1 MGSWNKEFHNIS
13 INCSEKLVQ
22 IKNDAALSTF
32 LNAPDTK
39 GSVLISEY
47 AHRLYLKEIGRPIN
61 ITVDSIAIEILGH
74 VYLDK
79 FADLA
84 LKFKLIPLQDVLK
97 EIKNRTDI
105 IDCGEKEIDPNRFIW
120 DDLEKHNLK
129 SVIYTICGRSA

>member
-1 MGSWNKEFHNIS
+1 MCNWNKEFHNIS

-22 IKNDAALSTF
+22 IKNDAALRKF
-32 LNAPDTK
+32 LNDPSTK
-39 GSVLISEY
+39 GSVLISQY
-47 AHRLYLKEIGRPIN
+47 AHRFYLKEMGTPLN

-84 LKFKLIPLQDVLK
+84 LRFKIKPLQSALK
-97 EIKNRTDI
+97 EIKSRTDI
-105 IDCGEKEIDPNRFIW
+105 IDCGEGDIDSNRHIW

-129 SVIYTICGRSA
+129 SMIYAMCGKSA